1 VYHPRRWAHT
11 GPEPGQERSR
21 RTIA

>member
-11 GPEPGQERSR
+11 GPKPGQERSR